1 MKRKIGTVLDDEM
14 FTELKT
20 RAAKE
25 NRSISDLIHDA
36 LGRFLHDDPGLNDR
50 QRAMDRVINPPLR
63 IDRETMRQI
72 MEEDF
77 YEQ

>member
-1 MKRKIGTVLDDEM
+1 MKRKIGTVLDDDM
-14 FTELKT
+14 FIELKT
-20 RAAKE
+20 RAAKD

-36 LGRFLHDDPGLNDR
+36 LARFLHDDPEQSDR
-50 QRAMDRVINPPLR
+50 RQAMDLVVNPPLR
-63 IDRETMRQI
+63 VDREIMRQV

>member
-1 MKRKIGTVLDDEM
+1 MKRKIGTVLDDDM
-14 FTELKT
+14 FVELKT

-25 NRSISDLIHDA
+25 KRSISDLFHDA
-36 LGRFLHDDPGLNDR
+36 LARFLREDPEQSDR
-50 QRAMDRVINPPLR
+50 RQAMDLVINPPLR
-63 IDRETMRQI
+63 VDRETMRQM

>member
-25 NRSISDLIHDA
+25 KRSISDLFHEA
-36 LGRFLHDDPGLNDR
+36 LARFLREDPEAEDR
-50 QRAMDRVINPPLR
+50 RRAMDRVMNPPLR

-72 MEEDF
+72 MDEDF
-77 YEQ
+77 YDQ

>member
-14 FTELKT
+14 FIELKT

-25 NRSISDLIHDA
+25 NRSISDLFHDA
-36 LGRFLHDDPGLNDR
+36 LARFLHDDPEQNDR
-50 QRAMDRVINPPLR
+50 RQAMDLVVNPPLR
-63 IDRETMRQI
+63 VDREIMRQV